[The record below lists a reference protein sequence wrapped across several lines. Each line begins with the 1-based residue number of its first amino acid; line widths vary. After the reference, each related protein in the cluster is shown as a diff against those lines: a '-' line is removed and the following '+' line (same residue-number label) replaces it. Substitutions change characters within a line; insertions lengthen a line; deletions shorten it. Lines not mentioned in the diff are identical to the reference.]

1 MSLWHPILRAIGD
14 MLKSD
19 YDPDADGIIE
29 PPQVDD
35 ATKVEGEASGLR
47 EEHGVDVV
55 SMTAGTG
62 GSLFDQSGSGS
73 VTISFATAF
82 AVVPAVVCTNNSA
95 LERFYAFAYL
105 PSTSSFVLFGWNNV
119 TVSKTKEVGWVAIG
133 S

>member
-35 ATKVEGEASGLR
+35 ATKVKGEASGLR
-47 EEHGVDVV
+47 EEHGSQSIAGAGAQVDA
-55 SMTAGTG
+55 TWDT
-62 GSLFDQSGSGS
+62 SGAIN
-73 VTISFATAF
+73 VTISYATAF
-82 AVVPAVVCTNNSA
+82 SVTPILLEGVEIHEAGVV
-95 LERFYAFAYL
+95 FARV
-105 PSTSSFVLFGWNNV
+105 PTTTSFTGVNKNFSTKSGVAYTLNW
-119 TVSKTKEVGWVAIG
+119 TVIG